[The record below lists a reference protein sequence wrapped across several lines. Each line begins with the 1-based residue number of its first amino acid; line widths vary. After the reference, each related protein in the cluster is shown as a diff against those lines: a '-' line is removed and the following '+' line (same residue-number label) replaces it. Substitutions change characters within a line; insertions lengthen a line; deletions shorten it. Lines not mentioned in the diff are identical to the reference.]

1 MSLVDTSV
9 GVQTALLRGFA
20 ATDWRARHFLTV
32 RQDRLV
38 WLIVIAIAIVI
49 ALGLAT
55 AWFVYCQAQGG
66 WPALDMPSFSAGGTW
81 KLYCAK

>member
-1 MSLVDTSV
+1 MTMIDSSV
-9 GVQTALLRGFA
+9 GVQAAHLSGVALSG
-20 ATDWRARHFLTV
+20 WCVRHFQSV

-38 WLIVIAIAIVI
+38 WLIVVAIAVVI